1 MTPDDV
7 RAAAEQ
13 LVQFHERFA
22 PLFGKEEAQ
31 DHAYTYLKGL
41 MCCPEHKSIEPIALC
56 TGTGQVSGLQKFI
69 AVAPWQYDEVQD
81 EIQSAF
87 ADELVPSAAGT
98 PIGTVGVIDESAFA
112 KKGAKSAGV
121 ARQHNGRL
129 GKEDNCQVGV
139 FLIGVTPAGAALL
152 DHQLYLH
159 ASWYQGDAAEKR
171 RAEAHIP
178 ENLPFRTKP
187 QIAAE
192 LVRNVTVLGTVG
204 LDWVT
209 ADEEYGTNGDL
220 LDELEQLGQRYVM
233 EVPTTTTVWAADP
246 ASCVPP
252 YSGRGQPPRRPSRA
266 AVCSVAELAAG
277 LPAAAWRRLQVREGA
292 VGPLVFEFAAVR
304 AWAVRHRKPGPPI
317 WVLIRRSLEAK
328 PEVKYY
334 VSNGDAETPLEVM
347 ARVACTRHRVE
358 DFLEDCKSYLG
369 MAQYETR
376 SWVGWHHHMTLVG
389 LAHLFITLTRR
400 RLRHQVPELTL
411 DRTVRLLEAAL
422 EEPELKLPRAVALV
436 EYHIHRNKIAK
447 ASHDKTWKEKHRGVK
462 YLRL

>member
-13 LVQFHERFA
+13 LLQFHERFA

-31 DHAYTYLKGL
+31 GHAYTYLKGL
-41 MCCPEHKSIEPIALC
+41 MCCPGRKSIEPIALC

-69 AVAPWQYDEVQD
+69 AVAPWQADDVQA

-87 ADELVPSAAGT
+87 ADELVPAAGT
-98 PIGTVGVIDESAFA
+98 LVGTVGVIDESGFS

-139 FLIGVTPAGAALL
+139 YLIGVTPAGSALL
-152 DHQLYLH
+152 DHRLYLH
-159 ASWYQGDAAEKR
+159 QSWYEGDEAARR

-178 ENLPFRTKP
+178 EGLPFRTKP
-187 QIAAE
+187 QIAAA
-192 LVRNVTVLGTVG
+192 LVRDVIVTGTVG

-209 ADEEYGTNGDL
+209 ADEEYGQNGEL
-220 LDELEQLGQRYVM
+220 LDELEELGQRYVM
-233 EVPTTTTVWAADP
+233 EVPTTTTVWTADP
-246 ASCVPP
+246 ASCIPP
-252 YSGRGQPPRRPSRA
+252 HSGRGRRPRRPSRE
-266 AVCSVAELAAG
+266 AVRSVAELAAG
-277 LPAAAWRRLQVREGA
+277 LPAEAWRRLQVRDGA

-304 AWAVRHRKPGPPI
+304 AWAVRHRQPGPPI
-317 WVLIRRSLEAK
+317 WVLIRRSLEAE

-334 VSNGDAETPLEVM
+334 VSNGDEATPLGVL
-347 ARVACTRHRVE
+347 AGVAGTRHQVE
-358 DFLEDCKSYLG
+358 DFLEDSKSYLG

-389 LAHLFITLTRR
+389 LAHLFVVLTRF
-400 RLRHQVPELTL
+400 RL
-411 DRTVRLLEAAL
+411 
-422 EEPELKLPRAVALV
+422 K
-436 EYHIHRNKIAK
+436 KK
-447 ASHDKTWKEKHRGVK
+447 SRG
-462 YLRL
+462 

>member
-13 LVQFHERFA
+13 LIQFHDRFA
-22 PLFGKEEAQ
+22 PLFGKEQAQ

-41 MCCPEHKSIEPIALC
+41 MCCPERKSIEPIALC
-56 TGTGQVSGLQKFI
+56 TGNGQVSGLQKFI
-69 AVAPWQYDEVQD
+69 AVAPWQSDDVQA
-81 EIQSAF
+81 ELQGVF

-98 PIGTVGVIDESAFA
+98 PTGTVGVIDESAFA

-139 FLIGVTPAGAALL
+139 FLVGVTPAGSALL

-159 ASWYQGDAAEKR
+159 ESWYEGDAATRR

-178 ENLPFRTKP
+178 EDLPFRTKP
-187 QIAAE
+187 QIAASMI
-192 LVRNVTVLGTVG
+192 RNLAVLGIVG

-209 ADEEYGTNGDL
+209 ADEAYGSNGDL

-233 EVPTTTTVWAADP
+233 EVPTTTTVWTEDP

-252 YSGRGQPPRRPSRA
+252 YMGRGQPPSRPSRE
-266 AVCSVAELAAG
+266 AVSSVAELAKG
-277 LPAAAWRRLQVREGA
+277 LPADAWQRLQVREGA

-317 WVLIRRSLEAK
+317 WVLVRRSLEET

-334 VSNGDAETPLEVM
+334 VSNGDAETPLGVL
-347 ARVACTRHRVE
+347 ALVACTRHQVE
-358 DFLEDCKSYLG
+358 DFFEDSKGYLG
-369 MAQYETR
+369 LAQYETR
-376 SWVGWHHHMTLVG
+376 SWVGWHHHVTLVG
-389 LAHLFITLTRR
+389 LAHLFVGLTR
-400 RLRHQVPELTL
+400 
-411 DRTVRLLEAAL
+411 
-422 EEPELKLPRAVALV
+422 
-436 EYHIHRNKIAK
+436 
-447 ASHDKTWKEKHRGVK
+447 
-462 YLRL
+462 LRLKKKSRN